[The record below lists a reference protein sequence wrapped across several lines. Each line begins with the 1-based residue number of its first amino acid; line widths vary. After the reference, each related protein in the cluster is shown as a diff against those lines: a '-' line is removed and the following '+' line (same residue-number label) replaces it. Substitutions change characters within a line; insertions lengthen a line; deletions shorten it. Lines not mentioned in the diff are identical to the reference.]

1 MMERR
6 AFIEKLLSGITIG
19 GLLLLGGCGKQEKPS
34 GHGNQE
40 GLWNLVTGREKVEQP
55 IDLTYSKQT
64 PALYRDASM
73 GKADPNFVPKVGG
86 G

>member
-1 MMERR
+1 MLERR

-19 GLLLLGGCGKQEKPS
+19 GLLLLAGCGKGEKPS
-34 GHGNQE
+34 VHGNQE
-40 GLWNLVTGREKVEQP
+40 KLWSLVTGREKGEQP
-55 IDLTYSKQT
+55 IELTYSKQT

-73 GKADPNFVPKVGG
+73 GKADPNFTPKVGG

>member
-1 MMERR
+1 MERR
-6 AFIEKLLSGITIG
+6 AFIEKVLSGMALA
-19 GLLLLGGCGKQEKPS
+19 GLVVLGGCGKQEKPS

-40 GLWNLVTGREKVEQP
+40 KLWKMVTGQEKMDQPVE
-55 IDLTYSKQT
+55 LVYAKET
-64 PALYRDASM
+64 PALFRDASM

>member
-1 MMERR
+1 MERR
-6 AFIEKLLSGITIG
+6 AFIEKVLSA
-19 GLLLLGGCGKQEKPS
+19 LALSSLVVLGGCGKKETPS

-40 GLWNLVTGREKVEQP
+40 NLWKLVTGEEKMDQP
-55 IDLTYSKQT
+55 VDLAYAKET